1 MDTDH
6 SLVAYFIRPTIYF
19 EVYDKTTGA
28 LISLIPSPTGELLPG
43 VEIYYF
49 SSSWIKLPTS
59 IKQRAGEYCLAV
71 TGFPLGT
78 YDFGFTRSG
87 YYDYIVQKTI
97 PEVSDY
103 LFPSVY
109 MNPIVFSG
117 GGGGGG
123 HPLMTSSL
131 VTFYA
136 TMPYSNETQYADFDH
151 YIRVQVLPGTTG
163 TLKLVIHYD
172 TEYPI
177 VEIDA
182 ENLTL
187 TELDLEALYQH
198 YCLSSY
204 EDMQQT
210 NHFTGLRISSNTLLQ
225 INLEMPQALDFWHR
239 PSELLKIGEDGGIS
253 SFSSWQCTGR
263 TVTLNFEPGDP
274 TVSML
279 FHAIPDAMTLTFW
292 NLIPFIFIV
301 GSVAMLIPTILA
313 AKRRNFKEFV
323 ILLVGFLIIT
333 ALIPIVPQLMA

>member
-1 MDTDH
+1 MSTDH
-6 SLVAYFIRPTIYF
+6 TLAAYFAGTTIYF
-19 EVYDKTTGA
+19 KVYDKTTGA
-28 LISLIPSPTGELLPG
+28 QLLDG
-43 VEIYYF
+43 VNVFCYLNY
-49 SSSWIKLPTS
+49 SWNKLPTS
-59 IKQRAGEYCLAV
+59 IAHMEAEDYIAA
-71 TGFPLGT
+71 TGLPPGPYYFK
-78 YDFGFTRSG
+78 FTKTG
-87 YYDYIVQKTI
+87 YYDCFESKTI
-97 PEVSDY
+97 PDVSDY
-103 LFPSVY
+103 YFPSVY
-109 MNPIVFSG
+109 MNPIVFSMVG
-117 GGGGGG
+117 GGGR
-123 HPLMTSSL
+123 HYLMSDL

-136 TMPYSNETQYADFDH
+136 TMPYSNETQYADLDH

-163 TLKLVIHYD
+163 TLKLVIHYGTD
-172 TEYPI
+172 YPI

-187 TELDLEALYQH
+187 TEFDLEAIYEH

-210 NHFTGLRISSNTLLQ
+210 SHFTGLKISSNTLLQ

-253 SFSSWQCTGR
+253 SFSSWQYSGR

-301 GSVAMLIPTILA
+301 GSVVMLIPTILA
-313 AKRRNFKEFV
+313 AKRRNFKEFI
-323 ILLVGFLIIT
+323 ILLIGFLIIT
-333 ALIPIVPQLMA
+333 ALIPIIPQLMA